1 MISILKPFGKP
12 AVLASCTTLAL
23 AFSGASVAA
32 PITMEGDYVRTA
44 ISDNGTL
51 GYGGSM
57 SPGLLHDPSGTQNWG
72 AEDYLTP
79 GSPWEMFGVKADQ
92 FGTVANNNAGW
103 PTNIA
108 TSSLTDLSGTSSFDN
123 HVLWS
128 GTYGGLFNISHEYV
142 FNDNYERIDVLTSI
156 EALTDLTNLKFL
168 RAIDPDPDVN
178 TYGSFD
184 TINTRGGAGI
194 AEEDFVNSQGAQTG
208 LTLGL
213 YTNSTIE
220 HNTGITSSWSE
231 NPDVYLSGQND
242 GNGDNVIGLAFNIG
256 SLFQGDLI
264 RLTYSYVMG
273 ETLDNVDIPDE
284 PVASVPEPGTLG
296 LLGLGLAGLLG
307 LRRRTL

>member
-1 MISILKPFGKP
+1 MNRIPESFKKP
-12 AVLASCTTLAL
+12 ALLAGCAALTL
-23 AFSGASVAA
+23 AFSATSMAA
-32 PITMEGDYVRTA
+32 PIIMEGDYVRTA

-51 GYGGSM
+51 GYGGTT
-57 SPGLLHDPSGTQNWG
+57 SPGLLHDPSGTRSWG

-79 GSPWEMFGVKADQ
+79 GTPWEMFGVKADQ
-92 FGTVANNNAGW
+92 FGNVHNNNDW
-103 PTNIA
+103 PSSIGST
-108 TSSLTDLSGTSSFDN
+108 SLTDISGGSAFDN

-128 GTYGGLFNISHEYV
+128 GTYGGMFNITHEYI
-142 FNDNYERIDVLTSI
+142 FNDNYERIDILTSI
-156 EALTDLTNLKFL
+156 EALTDLTGLKFL

-213 YTNSTIE
+213 YTNSSIE
-220 HNTGITSSWSE
+220 HNTGITSSWT
-231 NPDVYLSGQND
+231 NDPGAYLAGQND

-256 SLFQGDLI
+256 NLFQGDLVK
-264 RLTYSYVMG
+264 LSYSYVMG

-307 LRRRTL
+307 VRRRNK

>member
-1 MISILKPFGKP
+1 M
-12 AVLASCTTLAL
+12 
-23 AFSGASVAA
+23 AA
-32 PITMEGDYVRTA
+32 PIIMEGDYVRTA

-51 GYGGSM
+51 GYGGTT
-57 SPGLLHDPSGTQNWG
+57 SPGLLHDPSGTRSWG

-79 GSPWEMFGVKADQ
+79 GTPWEMFGVKADQ
-92 FGTVANNNAGW
+92 FGNVHNNNDW
-103 PTNIA
+103 PSSIGST
-108 TSSLTDLSGTSSFDN
+108 SLTDISGGSAFDN

-128 GTYGGLFNISHEYV
+128 GTYGGMFNITHEYI
-142 FNDNYERIDVLTSI
+142 FNDNYERIDILTSI
-156 EALTDLTNLKFL
+156 EALTDLTGLKFL

-213 YTNSTIE
+213 YTNSSIE
-220 HNTGITSSWSE
+220 HNTGITSSWT
-231 NPDVYLSGQND
+231 NDPGAYLAGQND

-256 SLFQGDLI
+256 NLFQGDLVK
-264 RLTYSYVMG
+264 LSYSYVMG

-307 LRRRTL
+307 VRRRNK

>member
-1 MISILKPFGKP
+1 M
-12 AVLASCTTLAL
+12 
-23 AFSGASVAA
+23 AA

-51 GYGGSM
+51 GYGGSV

-103 PTNIA
+103 PTSIA
-108 TSSLTDLSGTSSFDN
+108 TTNLSDLSAGSAFDN

-128 GTYGGLFNISHEYV
+128 GTYGGVFNISHEYV

-178 TYGSFD
+178 TYGSYD

-213 YTNSTIE
+213 FTNSSVE

-231 NPDVYLSGQND
+231 NPDVYLGGQND

-264 RLTYSYVMG
+264 KLTYSYVMG

-307 LRRRTL
+307 VRRRNK

>member
-1 MISILKPFGKP
+1 MNRIPESFKKP
-12 AVLASCTTLAL
+12 ALLAGCAALTL
-23 AFSGASVAA
+23 AFSATSMAA
-32 PITMEGDYVRTA
+32 PIIMEGDYVRTA

-108 TSSLTDLSGTSSFDN
+108 TTDLSDLSAGSSFDN

-128 GTYGGLFNISHEYV
+128 GTYGGMFNISHEYV

-220 HNTGITSSWSE
+220 HNTGITSS
-231 NPDVYLSGQND
+231 
-242 GNGDNVIGLAFNIG
+242 
-256 SLFQGDLI
+256 
-264 RLTYSYVMG
+264 
-273 ETLDNVDIPDE
+273 
-284 PVASVPEPGTLG
+284 
-296 LLGLGLAGLLG
+296 
-307 LRRRTL
+307 